1 MGYVKDKDIMAVT
14 VIPELAGDEE
24 EHAEGWDSIDK

>member
-14 VIPELAGDEE
+14 VIPEVVGDKEE
-24 EHAEGWDSIDK
+24 LAEGWDSISI

>member
-14 VIPELAGDEE
+14 VIPEVGAIKKSCGRV
-24 EHAEGWDSIDK
+24 G

>member
-14 VIPELAGDEE
+14 VIPEVVGDEE
-24 EHAEGWDSIDK
+24 ELVEGWDSINI